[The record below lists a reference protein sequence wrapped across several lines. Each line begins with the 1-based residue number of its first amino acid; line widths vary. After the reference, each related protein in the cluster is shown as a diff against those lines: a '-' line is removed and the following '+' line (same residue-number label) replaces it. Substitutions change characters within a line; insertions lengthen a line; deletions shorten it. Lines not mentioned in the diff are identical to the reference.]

1 MVLASETLSVLQ
13 SGHVLGF
20 AVAFDFAGA
29 APWSLFCA
37 SSEMLLPSAMLV
49 A

>member
-1 MVLASETLSVLQ
+1 MVVASETLSVLQ

-20 AVAFDFAGA
+20 AVAFGFAGA
-29 APWSLFCA
+29 APWSPIFA
-37 SSEMLLPSAMLV
+37 SCEMMVPSAVLV